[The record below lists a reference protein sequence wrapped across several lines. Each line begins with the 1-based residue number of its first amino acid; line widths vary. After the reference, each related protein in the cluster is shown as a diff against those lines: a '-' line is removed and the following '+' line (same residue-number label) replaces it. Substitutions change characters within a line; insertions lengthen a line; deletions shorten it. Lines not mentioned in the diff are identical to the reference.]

1 MMFMTMYMLNMI
13 SIVSDQ
19 CSLNAATMQT
29 VSTAAA
35 RKIILRIPV
44 LRSWTVSFPNFMENI
59 GISLTRSRERTIDN
73 AGTNQQLW
81 HNEARTLSGDEN
93 AKQASEPHIIAQAGV
108 GRPRNPLCWRSS
120 RLNLAS
126 LSAENTAMMSGM

>member
-1 MMFMTMYMLNMI
+1 MI
-13 SIVSDQ
+13 GITVQRSPKAKA
-19 CSLNAATMQT
+19 AATDNAVT
-29 VSTAAA
+29 AKNARRLVFSLIGVS
-35 RKIILRIPV
+35 LPV
-44 LRSWTVSFPNFMENI
+44 PNFMENI
-59 GISLTRSRERTIDN
+59 GISLTRSRERRIDN

-81 HNEARTLSGDEN
+81 HNEARMLSGDEN

>member
-1 MMFMTMYMLNMI
+1 MFIAMYMLNMS

-81 HNEARTLSGDEN
+81 HNEARMLSGDEN
-93 AKQASEPHIIAQAGV
+93 AKQARDPHIIAQAGV

-126 LSAENTAMMSGM
+126 LRAEKTAIARGM